1 MPETELRGG
10 PLDGLP
16 IHYLVDGRGPAVV
29 LVHGLGGFAESW
41 RHNVEH
47 LARHATVYA
56 LDLPGFGLSGKPP
69 TVYRLPFF
77 AAVIRGFVNL
87 MGLGRISVIG
97 HSLGGAVAVA
107 YASAYPA
114 EVERVALIGAVV
126 PGFHYRTTW
135 VYRLLALPGLG
146 ELISALTPPSAY
158 RTALA
163 RCFAEPVSAE
173 VDFLIEWNHGVRASP
188 EGRAAYL
195 ATLRGVRADFVEDAE
210 QYRRAL
216 RALAVPVL
224 AIHGRQ
230 DPIVPAEHCTQ
241 VIESCRRGAIR
252 WLDRCGHFPQ
262 IEHAAAVNAW
272 LADFLVGHTAAR

>member
-1 MPETELRGG
+1 MPEIQLRGG

-41 RHNVEH
+41 RHNVAY

-56 LDLPGFGLSGKPP
+56 LDLPGFGFSGKPRAA
-69 TVYRLPFF
+69 YRLPFF
-77 AAVIRGFVNL
+77 AAAIRGFARL
-87 MGLGRISVIG
+87 MGLDRVSLIG
-97 HSLGGAVAVA
+97 HSLGGAIAVA
-107 YASAYPA
+107 YAAAYPA
-114 EVERVALIGAVV
+114 DVERVALVGAVV
-126 PGFHYRTTW
+126 PGFAYRTTW
-135 VYRLLALPGLG
+135 IYRLIALPGVG
-146 ELISALTPPSAY
+146 ELISLLAPPTAY
-158 RTALA
+158 RAALA
-163 RCFAEPVSAE
+163 RCFAEPVAGE
-173 VDFLIEWNHGVRASP
+173 IDFLLEWGYGARTSP

-195 ATLRGVRADFVEDAE
+195 ATLRGVRADFLEDAE

-230 DPIVPAEHCTQ
+230 DPIVPPEHCTE
-241 VIESCRRGAIR
+241 VIESCRRGAVR

-262 IEHAAAVNAW
+262 IEHAPAVNAW
-272 LADFLVGHTAAR
+272 LADFLVGRTAPR